1 MLQGMQQQRKKR
13 KYMKTH
19 NQQLN
24 CKGSLARMTTNKLLD
39 REFIRRKKIISY
51 YTF

>member
-1 MLQGMQQQRKKR
+1 
-13 KYMKTH
+13 MKTH

-24 CKGSLARMTTNKLLD
+24 CNRSLARMTTNIYKLLD
-39 REFIRRKKIISY
+39 REFRRKKIISY

>member
-1 MLQGMQQQRKKR
+1 MLQGMLQQRKKR

-24 CKGSLARMTTNKLLD
+24 CNRSLARMTTNKIVIENL
-39 REFIRRKKIISY
+39 
-51 YTF
+51 